1 MLGPDRPHLFVGRE
15 FTAVGGGLGAGN
27 YLPLFGRKHNRRMK
41 IGACELHH
49 GARDVILIVRR
60 QTTSTASSRSF
71 VMATIYD

>member
-1 MLGPDRPHLFVGRE
+1 
-15 FTAVGGGLGAGN
+15 
-27 YLPLFGRKHNRRMK
+27 MK